1 MASLGKNIAANYI
14 GRSWTMLLS
23 ILFIPLYLKFMGI
36 EAYGLVGFYTALGSV
51 LGILD
56 LGIGATMN
64 RELARHS
71 VNGDTSGPQRDIVRT
86 LEIIYWGL
94 AIFAGGVVVLTAPF
108 IANTWINV
116 QILSQASVLKVV
128 QLMGVAI
135 ALNFPVSLYQGGL
148 MGLERQVLV
157 NSILIFTGTL
167 RSVGV
172 ILILWL
178 VSPTVEAFFAWQ
190 VFSSVVSSIVFYIA
204 MWASLPKNAKRAEFK
219 TSIIKSIWKYS
230 AAISSSALIGI
241 ILSQLDKIILSKMLP
256 LKMFGYY
263 TLAATLASAIWMII
277 IPFNT
282 ALFPRLV
289 QLNEAKKNKELN
301 VLFHHSSQLL
311 SLILLPV
318 SAIFIFFSGNILLLW
333 THDPSVAENSHL
345 IVSFLVLGIMLNGV
359 ASLPANCAP
368 AFGWPLLVTYTNLIQ
383 AVFIIPL
390 IVGMVFWLQGVGAS
404 IAWVVMNS
412 TYIIFMVPIFFR
424 RFITNEKRKWYLNDI
439 VKPMLTSFSVCII
452 SWLILPNFQKPVAIF
467 GWIAITGL
475 ISLIATG
482 LTLPFIR
489 YSVIN
494 KLTILLNLKR
504 N

>member
-1 MASLGKNIAANYI
+1 
-14 GRSWTMLLS
+14 MLLS
-23 ILFIPLYLKFMGI
+23 IFFIPLYLKFMGI
-36 EAYGLVGFYTALGSV
+36 EAYGLVGFYTALGGV
-51 LGILD
+51 FGILD

-64 RELARHS
+64 RELARNS
-71 VNGDTSGPQRDIVRT
+71 VNEDKSGLQRDIVRT
-86 LEIIYWGL
+86 LEIIYWGI
-94 AIFAGGVVVLTAPF
+94 AILVGVIVFLTAPF
-108 IANTWINV
+108 IAHTWINV
-116 QILSQASVLKVV
+116 QTLTTDSVLKAV
-128 QLMGVAI
+128 QLMGIAI

-157 NSILIFTGTL
+157 NFILIFTGTL

-178 VSPTVEAFFAWQ
+178 VSPTIEAFFAWQ
-190 VFSSVVSSIVFYIA
+190 VFSSMVGSITFYIA
-204 MWASLPKNAKRAEFK
+204 MWSSLPKNNKRTQFK
-219 TSIIKSIWKYS
+219 VSILQSIWKYA
-230 AAISSSALIGI
+230 AAISASAFLGI
-241 ILSQLDKIILSKMLP
+241 ILSQLDKIILSKMLS

-289 QLNEAKKNKELN
+289 QLYESKKHQELN
-301 VLFHHSSQLL
+301 DLFHNSSQLL

-318 SAIFIFFSGNILLLW
+318 SAIFIFFSGKILLLW

-345 IVSFLVLGIMLNGV
+345 IVSFLVFGIMLNGV
-359 ASLPANCAP
+359 VSLPANCAP

-383 AVFIIPL
+383 AIVIIPL
-390 IVGMVFWLQGVGAS
+390 IVGMVLWLQGVGAS

-424 RFITNEKRKWYLNDI
+424 RYLNNEKWKWYLNDI
-439 VKPMLTSFSVCII
+439 AIPMFAAFSVCLI
-452 SWLILPNFQKPVAIF
+452 SWLILPTIQKPMAIF
-467 GWIAITGL
+467 GWIAVTGL
-475 ISLIATG
+475 ISLIITA
-482 LTLPFIR
+482 LTLPFVR
-489 YSVIN
+489 NSVIR
-494 KLTILLNLKR
+494 KLPILLNLKQ

>member
-1 MASLGKNIAANYI
+1 
-14 GRSWTMLLS
+14 MLLS

-36 EAYGLVGFYTALGSV
+36 EAYGLVGFYIALGSV

-64 RELARHS
+64 RELARYS
-71 VNGDTSGPQRDIVRT
+71 VNEDTSGPQRDIVRT
-86 LEIIYWGL
+86 LEIIYWGI
-94 AIFAGGVVVLTAPF
+94 AIFAGGIVVLTAPF
-108 IANTWINV
+108 IAHTWINV
-116 QILSQASVLKVV
+116 QILSPESVLKAV
-128 QLMGVAI
+128 QLMGIAI

-172 ILILWL
+172 ILVLWL
-178 VSPTVEAFFAWQ
+178 VSPTIGAFFAWQ
-190 VFSSVVSSIVFYIA
+190 VFSSVVGSIAFYIA
-204 MWASLPKNAKRAEFK
+204 MWTSLPKNAKRAQFK
-219 TSIIKSIWKYS
+219 TSILKSIWKYA
-230 AAISSSALIGI
+230 AAISASAFIGI

-289 QLNEAKKNKELN
+289 QLHEAKKTKELN

-333 THDPSVAENSHL
+333 THDPAVAENSHL

-359 ASLPANCAP
+359 VSLPANCSP

-383 AVFIIPL
+383 AIVIIPL

-404 IAWVVMNS
+404 IAWVFMNS

-424 RFITNEKRKWYLNDI
+424 RYLNNEKWKWYLNDVAI
-439 VKPMLTSFSVCII
+439 PMFAAFSVCLI
-452 SWLILPNFQKPVAIF
+452 SWLILPTLQKPTVIF
-467 GWIAITGL
+467 AWIAATGL

-482 LTLPFIR
+482 LTLPLVR
-489 YSVIN
+489 SMAVKKLVI
-494 KLTILLNLKR
+494 ILMRIKD
-504 N
+504 